1 MLRKSGLRAIP
12 PVLAAALGIL
22 VAIALAGFALSISLN
37 RSAQRQEQLNYYG
50 RAIADVITYLRAAES
65 GQRGYLLTHNDIYLD
80 PYSQNAKKVVPAL
93 QQVRDNEGRVD
104 RDAYRRFTPIVE
116 AKLDEMAQ
124 TIALERS
131 GDHAGA
137 MERVQRGD
145 GQSGMAMAETLLFTE
160 RAFVREQL
168 ATSARTSIRRAQL
181 IAVALLLGAL
191 AVIAFSLI
199 WLRQARATVAEADEA
214 RREAEGVAAALRVQT
229 DARVEAEDK
238 LRQMQKMESIGQL
251 TGGIAH
257 DFNNMLAV
265 VIGSLDLAK
274 RRIATDP
281 VRAEAGIDSAVEGA
295 KRAASLTAR
304 LLAFSRRQPLAPTST
319 DLNRLVGGMSEL
331 FSRTLGDNI
340 SVETVLSAG
349 LWRCYADA
357 GEIENAILNLAV
369 NARDAMP
376 NGGRLTIET
385 ANAHMDDDYARRNG
399 DVEPGQYVTICVT
412 DTGDGMSEEV
422 MAKAFEPFF
431 TTKDVGKGTGLGLS
445 QVFGFAK
452 QSGGHAAIYSEVGEG
467 TTVKLYMPRFAG
479 TDHGDEPAVAD
490 NDDLPS
496 AVDGEV
502 ILVVEDEQRVRHF
515 AVDALRELGYITLSA
530 HSPDKALEVLVASP
544 DVTML
549 FTDII
554 MPGMNGRQL
563 ADRALEQRPDL
574 KVLFTTGYTRNA
586 VVHNGMLD
594 IGVAFLPKP
603 YTVRQL
609 AWKVREVLEGRGV
622 NRPG

>member
-1 MLRKSGLRAIP
+1 MLRKRGLRAVP
-12 PVLAAALGIL
+12 PVLAAALGL
-22 VAIALAGFALSISLN
+22 LFGIAVSGLLLSLSLN
-37 RSAQRQEQLNYYG
+37 RAAQRQDQLQSYG
-50 RAIADVITYLRAAES
+50 RAIADVITYLRTAES
-65 GQRGYLLTHNDIYLD
+65 GQRGYLLTGDETYLK
-80 PYSQNAKKVVPAL
+80 PYETYAAKVRPAL
-93 QQVRDNEGRVD
+93 EQVRDTQAAVGRN
-104 RDAYRRFTPIVE
+104 AYDNFAPIVSG
-116 AKLDEMAQ
+116 KLEELAA
-124 TIALERS
+124 TIAQEQA
-131 GDHAGA
+131 GDHDGA
-137 MERVQRGD
+137 MLRVRNGD
-145 GQSGMAMAETLLFTE
+145 GRRGMEEADTLLFVE
-160 RAFVREQL
+160 RQFVRDETRKTVQV
-168 ATSARTSIRRAQL
+168 SIQRAQL
-181 IAVALLLGAL
+181 TAIALMLATL
-191 AVIAFSLI
+191 AVVAFTLM
-199 WLRQARATVAEADEA
+199 WLRQARAQVAEADAARDEAERTTAELRIQTEA
-214 RREAEGVAAALRVQT
+214 REV
-229 DARVEAEDK
+229 AEDK
-238 LRQMQKMESIGQL
+238 LRQMQKLESIGQL

-274 RRIATDP
+274 RRVKTDP
-281 VRAEAGIDSAVEGA
+281 VKAEAGIDSAVEGA

-340 SVETVLSAG
+340 AVETVLSAG

-376 NGGRLTIET
+376 EGGRLTIET
-385 ANAHMDDDYARRNG
+385 ANAHMDDDYVRRNG
-399 DVEPGQYVTICVT
+399 DVLAGQYVTISVS
-412 DTGDGMSEEV
+412 DTGSGMDAATIE
-422 MAKAFEPFF
+422 KAFEPFF
-431 TTKDVGKGTGLGLS
+431 TTKEVGKGTGLGLS

-452 QSGGHAAIYSEVGEG
+452 QSGGHAAIYSEVGQG
-467 TTVKLYMPRFAG
+467 TTVKLYLPRFTGADTGSDQG
-479 TDHGDEPAVAD
+479 TVED
-490 NDDLPS
+490 DDLPTGRE
-496 AVDGEV
+496 GEF

-515 AVDALRELGYITLSA
+515 AVDALKELGYTTLSA
-530 HSPDKALEVLVASP
+530 SSPENALELLAATP
-544 DVTML
+544 QVTML

-563 ADRALEQRPDL
+563 ADRALEMRPDL

>member
-1 MLRKSGLRAIP
+1 MLRKQGLRAVP
-12 PVLAAALGIL
+12 PVLAAALGL
-22 VAIALAGFALSISLN
+22 LLAIAIAGLALALSLN
-37 RSAQRQEQLNYYG
+37 RSTQRQEQLQLYG
-50 RAIADVITYLRAAES
+50 RAIADVITYARISES
-65 GQRGYLLTHNDIYLD
+65 GQRGYLLTGDPAYLA
-80 PYSQNAKKVVPAL
+80 PYTVFNAKVAPAL
-93 QQVRDNEGRVD
+93 ADVRRTQAVVGRNSYARLAPIITAKMAELAETVD
-104 RDAYRRFTPIVE
+104 
-116 AKLDEMAQ
+116 
-124 TIALERS
+124 LERR
-131 GDHAGA
+131 GNHDGA
-137 MERVQRGD
+137 MARVRAGD
-145 GQSGMAMAETLLFTE
+145 GRKNMEGVEPLLFNE
-160 RAFVREQL
+160 RTFVREQTQ
-168 ATSARTSIRRAQL
+168 ATVQSSIQRAQL
-181 IAVALLLGAL
+181 IAVALLLGTL
-191 AVIAFSLI
+191 AVIIFSLM
-199 WLRQARATVAEADEA
+199 WLRQTRATVAAADTA
-214 RREAEGVAAALRVQT
+214 RIEAEQTTAALRVQT
-229 DARVEAEDK
+229 EAREMAEDK
-238 LRQMQKMESIGQL
+238 LRQMQKLESIGQL

-274 RRIATDP
+274 RRIASDP
-281 VRAEAGIDSAVEGA
+281 ARAEAGIDSAAEGA

-340 SVETVLSAG
+340 AVETVLSAG

-385 ANAHMDDDYARRNG
+385 VNAHMDDDYARRNG

-412 DTGDGMSEEV
+412 DTGAGMAEDIV
-422 MAKAFEPFF
+422 AKAFEPFF

-452 QSGGHAAIYSEVGEG
+452 QSGGHAAIYSEVGQG
-467 TTVKLYMPRFAG
+467 TTVKLYLPRFTG
-479 TDHGDEPAVAD
+479 AD
-490 NDDLPS
+490 TAADTGVIDDDDLPI
-496 AVDGEV
+496 AREGEF

-515 AVDALRELGYITLSA
+515 AVDALKELGYTTLSA
-530 HSPDKALEVLVASP
+530 SSPENALELLAATP
-544 DVTML
+544 AVTML

-563 ADRALEQRPDL
+563 ADRALEMRADL

-594 IGVAFLPKP
+594 VGVAFLAKP

-609 AWKVREVLEGRGV
+609 AWKVRDVLEGRGV

>member
-1 MLRKSGLRAIP
+1 
-12 PVLAAALGIL
+12 VLAAALAL
-22 VAIALAGFALSISLN
+22 LFAIAVAGFALSLSLN
-37 RSAQRQEQLNYYG
+37 RAAQRQEQIQSYG
-50 RAIADVITYLRAAES
+50 RAIADVITYLRTAES
-65 GQRGYLLTHNDIYLD
+65 GQRGYLLTGDAAYLK
-80 PYSQNAKKVVPAL
+80 PYGDYAAKVRPAL
-93 QQVRDNEGRVD
+93 EQVRVTQDSVGRN
-104 RDAYRRFTPIVE
+104 AYSNFAPIVS
-116 AKLDEMAQ
+116 AKLEELAGTVSLEQAGDHEAAMARV
-124 TIALERS
+124 RS
-131 GDHAGA
+131 GDGRRG
-137 MERVQRGD
+137 MEQAD
-145 GQSGMAMAETLLFTE
+145 ALLFVE
-160 RAFVREQL
+160 RGYVRDELVRSTRDAIQ
-168 ATSARTSIRRAQL
+168 RAQL
-181 IAVALLLGAL
+181 IAIALLIGAL
-191 AVIAFSLI
+191 AVIAFSLM
-199 WLRQARATVAEADEA
+199 WLRQARAHVAEADSA
-214 RREAEGVAAALRVQT
+214 RDEAERTSAALRVQT
-229 DARVEAEDK
+229 EAREVAEDK
-238 LRQMQKMESIGQL
+238 LRQMQKLESIGQL

-274 RRIATDP
+274 RRVKTDP
-281 VRAEAGIDSAVEGA
+281 AKAEAGIDSAVEGA

-304 LLAFSRRQPLAPTST
+304 LLAFSRRQPLAPVST

-340 SVETVLSAG
+340 AVETVLSAG

-376 NGGRLTIET
+376 EGGRLTIET
-385 ANAHMDDDYARRNG
+385 ANAHMDDDYVRRNG
-399 DVEPGQYVTICVT
+399 DVLAGQYVTISVT
-412 DTGDGMSEEV
+412 DTGSGMDAATIE
-422 MAKAFEPFF
+422 KAFEPFF
-431 TTKDVGKGTGLGLS
+431 TTKEVGKGTGLGLS

-452 QSGGHAAIYSEVGEG
+452 QSGGHAAIYSEIGQG
-467 TTVKLYMPRFAG
+467 TTVKLYLPRFTG
-479 TDHGDEPAVAD
+479 TDTAADQSVVDE
-490 NDDLPS
+490 NDLPV
-496 AVDGEV
+496 AREGEF

-515 AVDALRELGYITLSA
+515 AVDALKELGYTTLSA
-530 HSPDKALEVLVASP
+530 HSPENALELLEASP
-544 DVTML
+544 QVTML

-563 ADRALEQRPDL
+563 ADRALEMRPDL

>member
-1 MLRKSGLRAIP
+1 MA
-12 PVLAAALGIL
+12 
-22 VAIALAGFALSISLN
+22 
-37 RSAQRQEQLNYYG
+37 
-50 RAIADVITYLRAAES
+50 
-65 GQRGYLLTHNDIYLD
+65 
-80 PYSQNAKKVVPAL
+80 
-93 QQVRDNEGRVD
+93 RVC
-104 RDAYRRFTPIVE
+104 
-116 AKLDEMAQ
+116 
-124 TIALERS
+124 S
-131 GDHAGA
+131 GDGRRVMEEAGK
-137 MERVQRGD
+137 
-145 GQSGMAMAETLLFTE
+145 LLFAE
-160 RAFVREQL
+160 RAYVRNEMR
-168 ATSARTSIRRAQL
+168 ATIQASIERAQL
-181 IAVALLLGAL
+181 IATSLILATL
-191 AVIAFSLI
+191 AVVAFSLM
-199 WLRQARATVAEADEA
+199 WLRQARTMVAEADAA
-214 RREAEGVAAALRVQT
+214 RIEAEATAEALRVQT
-229 DARVEAEDK
+229 EAREDAEDK
-238 LRQMQKMESIGQL
+238 LRQMQKLESIGQL

-274 RRIATDP
+274 RRVKTDP
-281 VRAEAGIDSAVEGA
+281 VKAEAGIDSAVEGA

-304 LLAFSRRQPLAPTST
+304 LLAFSRRQPLAPVST

-331 FSRTLGDNI
+331 FTRTLGDNI
-340 SVETVLSAG
+340 AVETVLSAG

-385 ANAHMDDDYARRNG
+385 ANAHMDDDFVRQHG
-399 DVEPGQYVTICVT
+399 DVLPGQYVTIAVT
-412 DTGDGMSEEV
+412 DTGSGMSREV
-422 MAKAFEPFF
+422 IDKAFEPFF
-431 TTKDVGKGTGLGLS
+431 TTKEVGKGTGLGLS

-452 QSGGHAAIYSEVGEG
+452 QSGGHAAIYSEVGQG
-467 TTVKLYMPRFAG
+467 TTVKLYLPRFSG
-479 TDHGDEPAVAD
+479 TEAVAD
-490 NDDLPS
+490 GPMAEEEDLPQGRE
-496 AVDGEV
+496 GEF

-515 AVDALRELGYITLSA
+515 AVDALKELGYTTLSA
-530 HSPDKALEVLVASP
+530 SSPENALELLAASP
-544 DVTML
+544 QVTML

-563 ADRALEQRPDL
+563 ADRALEMRPDL

-609 AWKVREVLEGRGV
+609 AWKVRDVLEGRGV